1 MGTGLLYSPAES
13 AQLLPLVSK
22 IHAAGLQIV
31 GACLFLLHSH
41 TESAQLL
48 PLESESCRQPCTA
61 ALILED
67 HLPLGGSCKAVA
79 TLEPNYRDF
88 GRHSYMHRCIVCS
101 CTVERDTRKTNML
114 CCTSQGGCPPFPWT
128 RASSASPK
136 ISERAENTLEMPRR
150 RAEGAAELQS

>member
-22 IHAAGLQIV
+22 IHATGLQIV
-31 GACLFLLHSH
+31 GAVLFLLHSH

-101 CTVERDTRKTNML
+101 CTR
-114 CCTSQGGCPPFPWT
+114 GGAEWGLTEKSKGTAMYLSVLMPCFSSVGPQPVGRLKSFPV
-128 RASSASPK
+128 R
-136 ISERAENTLEMPRR
+136 
-150 RAEGAAELQS
+150 